1 MAGAPFCFPFF
12 GLIPSQQNDTI
23 MLNTNSVN
31 GSVRP
36 SLGRWEMEAWLFL
49 QWKRAL
55 NPAFTSE
62 KPILEGNRV
71 YGSVY
76 VVQYCRPSLGPVNC
90 KTLKQSFCQSITF
103 ASHMHVSCLKKIKK
117 KKKKRKVA
125 LRQWIPV
132 FELCNKQVS
141 HFQKVLLT
149 NNTKKACV
157 AMLLSRYPCLRVI

>member
-90 KTLKQSFCQSITF
+90 KTVKQSFCQSITF
-103 ASHMHVSCLKKIKK
+103 ASYMHVSCLKKIKK
-117 KKKKRKVA
+117 KKKKEKSSSQTVNTSIWAMQQAGLTLSKGVINKHHQKSLCCNA
-125 LRQWIPV
+125 L
-132 FELCNKQVS
+132 E
-141 HFQKVLLT
+141 
-149 NNTKKACV
+149 
-157 AMLLSRYPCLRVI
+157 